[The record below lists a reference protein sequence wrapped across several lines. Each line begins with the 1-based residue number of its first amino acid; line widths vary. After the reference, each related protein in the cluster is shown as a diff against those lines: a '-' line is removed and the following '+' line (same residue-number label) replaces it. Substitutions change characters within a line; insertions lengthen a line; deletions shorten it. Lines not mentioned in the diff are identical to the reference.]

1 LIGILDT
8 GPLVAVLDRGD
19 RHHRWAKATLDGF
32 EAPLLTCEA
41 VVSEAWHLLG
51 RTRGGRDALVGVLGS
66 GHLRVAPGLASE
78 PERILTLL
86 EKYKDQPMSIADAVL
101 VRMAELNPR
110 ATVITLDSDFWVYR
124 RGRSPLRLASLP

>member
-1 LIGILDT
+1 
-8 GPLVAVLDRGD
+8 
-19 RHHRWAKATLDGF
+19 
-32 EAPLLTCEA
+32 
-41 VVSEAWHLLG
+41 
-51 RTRGGRDALVGVLGS
+51 
-66 GHLRVAPGLASE
+66 
-78 PERILTLL
+78 LTLL